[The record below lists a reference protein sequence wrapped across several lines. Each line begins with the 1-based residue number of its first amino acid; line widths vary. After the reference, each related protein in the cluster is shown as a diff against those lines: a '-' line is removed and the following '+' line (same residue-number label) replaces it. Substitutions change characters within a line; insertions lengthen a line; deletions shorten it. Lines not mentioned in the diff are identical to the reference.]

1 MLQVFFSTSTQYPLA
16 ESLHDSNNR
25 RDLSPLSLMSKALQ
39 LLPIQIS
46 AAVITFFT
54 WTQTSMAGIFGES
67 PNFEG
72 TADEGTFRN
81 NVIEI
86 IKKVLS
92 FMALVA
98 VVLIVIAGIR
108 LVLSQGEE
116 AEKDKAKKT
125 ILYVVIGLIVIIIA
139 RALVDI
145 IITAIS

>member
-1 MLQVFFSTSTQYPLA
+1 
-16 ESLHDSNNR
+16 
-25 RDLSPLSLMSKALQ
+25 MSKALQ

-54 WTQTSMAGIFGES
+54 WTQTSMAGIFGQ
-67 PNFEG
+67 PADFGG
-72 TADEGTFRN
+72 TADEGAFRSSVTN
-81 NVIEI
+81 I

-98 VVLIVIAGIR
+98 VVLIVVAGIR